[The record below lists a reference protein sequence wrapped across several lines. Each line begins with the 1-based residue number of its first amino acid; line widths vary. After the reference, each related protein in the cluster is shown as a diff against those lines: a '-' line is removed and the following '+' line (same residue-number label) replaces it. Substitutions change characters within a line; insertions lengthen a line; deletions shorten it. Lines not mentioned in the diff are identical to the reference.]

1 MTDRPSAMR
10 SPQPWYLG
18 ALLCLN
24 CLVLGGQASALPPVQ
39 IDSSP
44 GFLLVQAVKPGE
56 QSGSEQQAQQKQQA
70 PFAKFND
77 LLEDT
82 QSELDEL
89 FSATAI
95 VAEQRKQIEALKQE
109 TERLAGELEQ
119 ANTRRTELES
129 SRKVAEG
136 RIAELSKAIDVA
148 VGETVRLSD
157 VNADLEQ
164 RVARAETARET
175 AQVEAQKSRT
185 ELQAKLEAA
194 TDAAEQSTA
203 ELAELRKELERTGRE
218 LAAAVRVR
226 QQGAARAREMEQ
238 ALKSSGAEAER
249 GKTELAEMKQQLGRV
264 KAEVTEMKQ
273 QLGQAA
279 SAAVEA
285 ERAREAASSEAD
297 QLRGEAERA
306 REELA
311 AAKGEM
317 ARFRNANAELEKQLA
332 SLHAESASAIEKAGQ
347 KLTVMKEKIEQ
358 LQSALEGAGLVQT
371 APAGGPQAK
380 PASVAQ
386 GRSTGSNLVSGKAQ
400 PAATAQPDAPG
411 DEVGSE
417 QAADSPAK
425 LAAIGPGAAPAPD
438 EGAGLERFDATIRYL
453 NSRALELEGADLFSD
468 VKSAGNGVVHVST
481 TPAWRNIP
489 PAGQRSYLDSLFDLW
504 TVAHEGSGPAVV
516 RIVDA
521 NGRVLLEKSRN
532 AQDDAAD

>member
-1 MTDRPSAMR
+1 
-10 SPQPWYLG
+10 LG
-18 ALLCLN
+18 A
-24 CLVLGGQASALPPVQ
+24 GQASALPPVQ

-82 QSELDEL
+82 QSELDKV
-89 FSATAI
+89 FSATPI

-129 SRKVAEG
+129 SRKVAEE

-148 VGETVRLSD
+148 VNKTVRLD
-157 VNADLEQ
+157 EELAGVRRQNADLEQ
-164 RVARAETARET
+164 RLARAETARET
-175 AQVEAQKSRT
+175 AQVEAEKTRT

-203 ELAELRKELERTGRE
+203 ELTELRKELERTGQE
-218 LAAAVRVR
+218 LAAAGRMR
-226 QQGAARAREMEQ
+226 QQVAARAREMEQ

-249 GKTELAEMKQQLGRV
+249 LRAELA
-264 KAEVTEMKQ
+264 EMKQ

-279 SAAVEA
+279 SVALEA

-297 QLRGEAERA
+297 QLRGEAGRA

-311 AAKGEM
+311 AAKGEI
-317 ARFRNANAELEKQLA
+317 ARFRTANAELEKQLA
-332 SLHAESASAIEKAGQ
+332 SLHAESESTIETARQ
-347 KLTVMKEKIEQ
+347 KLTVMKEKIKE
-358 LQSALEGAGLVQT
+358 LHAALAGAGLVQRTRTAGAQKKPDSVPDEASAQQT
-371 APAGGPQAK
+371 APGPAENETPEQK
-380 PASVAQ
+380 TEGPA
-386 GRSTGSNLVSGKAQ
+386 R
-400 PAATAQPDAPG
+400 
-411 DEVGSE
+411 
-417 QAADSPAK
+417 
-425 LAAIGPGAAPAPD
+425 LAVIGPATAPAPD
-438 EGAGLERFDATIRYL
+438 EGGGLERFDANIRYL
-453 NSRALELEGADLFSD
+453 NSRALELKGANLFSG

-481 TPAWRNIP
+481 TPAWQSIP
-489 PAGQRSYLDSLFDLW
+489 AEGQRSYLNSLFDLW
-504 TVAHEGSGPAVV
+504 TVSHEGSGPEVV

-521 NGRVLLEKSRN
+521 NGQVLLEKSGT
-532 AQDDAAD
+532 AQDASAD

>member
-1 MTDRPSAMR
+1 MNDRFPALR
-10 SPQPWYLG
+10 WPKPWCLG
-18 ALLCLN
+18 ALLCLS
-24 CLVLGGQASALPPVQ
+24 CLVLGAGQASALPPVQ

-56 QSGSEQQAQQKQQA
+56 QSGSEQQAQQRQQA

-95 VAEQRKQIEALKQE
+95 VAEQRKQVEALKQE
-109 TERLAGELEQ
+109 TERLARELEQ

-129 SRKVAEG
+129 SRKVAER
-136 RIAELSKAIDVA
+136 RIAELSKSIDVA
-148 VGETVRLSD
+148 VGKTIGLNEL
-157 VNADLEQ
+157 NADLEQ
-164 RVARAETARET
+164 RLARAEIARET
-175 AQVEAQKSRT
+175 AQVEAQKTRT
-185 ELQAKLEAA
+185 ELQTKLEAA

-203 ELAELRKELERTGRE
+203 ELAGLRKELERTGQE
-218 LAAAVRVR
+218 LAAAGRMR
-226 QQGAARAREMEQ
+226 QQVAARARGMEQ
-238 ALKSSGAEAER
+238 AFKSSKAEAER
-249 GKTELAEMKQQLGRV
+249 VKAELAEI
-264 KAEVTEMKQ
+264 KQ

-279 SAAVEA
+279 SAVVEA

-311 AAKGEM
+311 AAMGEL
-317 ARFRNANAELEKQLA
+317 ARFRTANADLEKQLA
-332 SLHAESASAIEKAGQ
+332 SLHAESESAIEKAGQ
-347 KLTVMKEKIEQ
+347 KLTVMKQKIEQ
-358 LQSALEGAGLVQT
+358 LQSALHGAGLVQT

-386 GRSTGSNLVSGKAQ
+386 ERSTGSNLVSGKAQ

-417 QAADSPAK
+417 QAAHSPAK

-453 NSRALELEGADLFSD
+453 NSRALELEGANLFSG

-481 TPAWRNIP
+481 TPAWQSIP
-489 PAGQRSYLDSLFDLW
+489 VKGQRSYLNSLFDLW
-504 TVAHEGSGPAVV
+504 TVSHEGSGPAVV

-521 NGRVLLEKSRN
+521 NGRVLLEKSGN
-532 AQDDAAD
+532 AQDNAAN

>member
-1 MTDRPSAMR
+1 
-10 SPQPWYLG
+10 
-18 ALLCLN
+18 
-24 CLVLGGQASALPPVQ
+24 VQ

-44 GFLLVQAVKPGE
+44 GFLLVQAVKPGG
-56 QSGSEQQAQQKQQA
+56 QSGSEQQAQKEQQA

-89 FSATAI
+89 FSATAT
-95 VAEQRKQIEALKQE
+95 VAEERKRIEVLEQE
-109 TERLAGELEQ
+109 TERLARELEQ

-129 SRKVAEG
+129 SRNLAEK

-148 VGETVRLSD
+148 IGETVRLNE

-164 RVARAETARET
+164 RLARAETARET
-175 AQVEAQKSRT
+175 AQVEAQKTRT

-203 ELAELRKELERTGRE
+203 ELAELRKELERTGQE
-218 LAAAVRVR
+218 LAAAGRMR
-226 QQGAARAREMEQ
+226 QQVAARAREMEQ

-249 GKTELAEMKQQLGRV
+249 V
-264 KAEVTEMKQ
+264 KAEQAEIKQ

-311 AAKGEM
+311 AAKGEI
-317 ARFRNANAELEKQLA
+317 ARFRTANAELEKQLA
-332 SLHAESASAIEKAGQ
+332 SLHAASESAIEKAGQ

-358 LQSALEGAGLVQT
+358 LQAALGRAGLAQT
-371 APAGGPQAK
+371 TPAGGPQAK

-386 GRSTGSNLVSGKAQ
+386 ERSTGSDLVSGKAQ
-400 PAATAQPDAPG
+400 QPAKEQPDAPG

-425 LAAIGPGAAPAPD
+425 LAAIGPATAPVPD
-438 EGAGLERFDATIRYL
+438 QGAGLGRFDANIRYL
-453 NSRALELEGADLFSD
+453 NSRALELRGANLFSG
-468 VKSAGNGVVHVST
+468 VESAGNGVVHVST
-481 TPAWRNIP
+481 TPAWQNIP

-521 NGRVLLEKSRN
+521 NGRVLLEKSGS
-532 AQDDAAD
+532 AQDDSAD

>member
-1 MTDRPSAMR
+1 
-10 SPQPWYLG
+10 LG
-18 ALLCLN
+18 A
-24 CLVLGGQASALPPVQ
+24 GQASALPPVQ

-82 QSELDEL
+82 QSELDKV
-89 FSATAI
+89 FSATPI

-129 SRKVAEG
+129 SRKVAEE

-148 VGETVRLSD
+148 VNKTVRLD
-157 VNADLEQ
+157 EELAGVRRQNADLEQ
-164 RVARAETARET
+164 RLARAETARET
-175 AQVEAQKSRT
+175 AQVEAEKTRT

-203 ELAELRKELERTGRE
+203 ELAEGRKELERTGQE
-218 LAAAVRVR
+218 LAAAGRMR
-226 QQGAARAREMEQ
+226 QQVAARAREMEQ

-249 GKTELAEMKQQLGRV
+249 VRAELAEMKQQLGQAASVALEAERAREAASSEADQLRGEAERV
-264 KAEVTEMKQ
+264 KAELAEMKQ

-297 QLRGEAERA
+297 QLRGEAGRA

-311 AAKGEM
+311 AAKGEI
-317 ARFRNANAELEKQLA
+317 ARFRTANAELEKQLA
-332 SLHAESASAIEKAGQ
+332 SLHAESESTIETARQ
-347 KLTVMKEKIEQ
+347 KLTVMKEKIKE
-358 LQSALEGAGLVQT
+358 LHAALAGAGLVQRTRTAGAQKKPDSVPDEASAQQT
-371 APAGGPQAK
+371 APGPAENETPEQK
-380 PASVAQ
+380 TEGPA
-386 GRSTGSNLVSGKAQ
+386 R
-400 PAATAQPDAPG
+400 
-411 DEVGSE
+411 
-417 QAADSPAK
+417 
-425 LAAIGPGAAPAPD
+425 LAVIGPATAPAPD
-438 EGAGLERFDATIRYL
+438 EGGGLERFDANIRYL
-453 NSRALELEGADLFSD
+453 NSRALELKGANLFSG

-481 TPAWRNIP
+481 TPAWQSIP
-489 PAGQRSYLDSLFDLW
+489 AEGQRSYLNSLFDLW
-504 TVAHEGSGPAVV
+504 TVSHEGSGPEVV

-521 NGRVLLEKSRN
+521 NGQVLLEKSGT
-532 AQDDAAD
+532 AQDASAD